1 METGHESVFDAQH
14 RPTSMETGHESA
26 VGTRHR
32 STIMETGHES
42 AIDIR
47 HRPTSVET
55 GHESAFDAQ
64 NRPTSMET
72 DHVPAIN
79 TQYRTNNME
88 TGHESAYDKQYK
100 STSMETGHESAFDT
114 QSCAEGIQVMRL
126 EHAKM
131 ETGHDEESVHS
142 AAANPRTE
150 NAAGE
155 LNTTMNHIIDTTAY
169 PFHSEPDDD
178 QLNASI
184 MIDPSN
190 PFDDKMIEKLLSKL
204 AQPLSS
210 YENYRRVNANVPRI
224 CVRSS
229 IELGRFH
236 AVISKICFVQCCA
249 NIQNFESNQIGTSVF
264 DSKQV
269 QLFEIF
275 EYLPSPVSYFG
286 MKKHYSHSN
295 SFVHLFNS

>member
-1 METGHESVFDAQH
+1 METGYESVFDAQH

-26 VGTRHR
+26 IDIRHR
-32 STIMETGHES
+32 PTSVETGHESATDAQHRPTIMETGHES

-79 TQYRTNNME
+79 TQYRMNN
-88 TGHESAYDKQYK
+88 
-100 STSMETGHESAFDT
+100 METGHESAFDT

-142 AAANPRTE
+142 ATVNPRTE

-155 LNTTMNHIIDTTAY
+155 LNTTTNHIIDTTAY

-204 AQPLSS
+204 ARPLSS

-249 NIQNFESNQIGTSVF
+249 NI
-264 DSKQV
+264 
-269 QLFEIF
+269 
-275 EYLPSPVSYFG
+275 
-286 MKKHYSHSN
+286 
-295 SFVHLFNS
+295 